1 MSIIEKSGTLT
12 YVDGEDN
19 SIKLYPETKAANVD
33 ISILNGSLGVWKDL
47 GDINDA
53 FIPSIAYGKGIFVA
67 VDHDKHFYHST
78 DCITWTKLDI
88 TANGDLADV
97 CFGLGVFVAVC
108 TNGWIYHSVDG
119 MTWTEERIVLD
130 DLGSE
135 KISADSGTLVG
146 TDMDLRC
153 VTCGSLLSN
162 TFVFAGQHLSGYVS
176 LNVTFEKDVNEAT
189 VSDHAV
195 SYSSTMTYS
204 DICFGN
210 NKYIAV
216 GFDTNT
222 SGTICTSADGISWI
236 SVLAHTSDSVLSVCY
251 GMGRCVAVA
260 NDGRAYYSND
270 SAVTFVETKSLFAL
284 GQPAEISYINRTFVI
299 ADQTGKTY
307 VSNDGSSWGQLFNE
321 HCGKD
326 TTFNLIDMGDKFMLV
341 NRVGKIQ
348 TLEFARDNKDMES
361 VMNGLIG
368 LFGNNIRYVKETVKS
383 DDIEVTIE
391 GYAIG
396 RIVQAFIY
404 IKMLNDV
411 PGGASMGAKFNSLVP
426 ISTVLFTVSPGTT
439 MQIAEIILYSNGTI
453 TLRNHG
459 TAALGTGWSVVGSA
473 MYILK

>member
-19 SIKLYPETKAANVD
+19 SIKLYPETKATNVD
-33 ISILNGSLGVWKDL
+33 IGVLNGSIGIWKDL
-47 GDINDA
+47 GNIDDTL
-53 FIPSIAYGKGIFVA
+53 IPSIAYGKGIFVA
-67 VDHDKHFYHST
+67 VDYHKHFYHST

-108 TNGWIYHSVDG
+108 TNGLIYHSVDG

-153 VTCGSLLSN
+153 VTFGNLLYN
-162 TFVFAGQHLSGYVS
+162 TFVFAGMHLSGYVS
-176 LNVTFEKDVNEAT
+176 LNVTNKAT
-189 VSDHAV
+189 VSSHAV

-204 DICFGN
+204 DICYGN

-216 GFDTNT
+216 GYDRNT
-222 SGTICTSADGISWI
+222 AGTICTSADGISWI
-236 SVLAHTSDSVLSVCY
+236 SVLDHTSDSVISVCY
-251 GMGRCVAVA
+251 GMGRCVAMA
-260 NDGRAYYSND
+260 PDGRAYYSND
-270 SAVTFVETKSLFAL
+270 SLVTFAHTKSFFAS
-284 GQPAEISYINRTFVI
+284 GQTVKISYINRTFVI

-307 VSNDGSSWGQLFNE
+307 VSYDGSSWDQLFGE

-326 TTFNLIDMGDKFMLV
+326 TTFNLINMNDKFMLV
-341 NRVGKIQ
+341 NRSGKIQ
-348 TLEFARDNKDMES
+348 TLGFAREHKDMES
-361 VMNGLIG
+361 VVDEIIRLYDNK
-368 LFGNNIRYVKETVKS
+368 IRYVEEVVQS
-383 DDIEVTIE
+383 NDIKVTIT

-396 RIVQAFIY
+396 RIVQAFIWVQM
-404 IKMLNDV
+404 IEV
-411 PGGASMGAKFNSLVP
+411 IPGGASVNAKFNSLVP
-426 ISTVLFTVSPGTT
+426 IKRVECIASPGTT
-439 MQIAEIILYSNGTI
+439 MQIAGITLDSNGTI
-453 TLRNHG
+453 TVINHG
-459 TAALGTGWSVVGSA
+459 TASLGEGWGLVGSA